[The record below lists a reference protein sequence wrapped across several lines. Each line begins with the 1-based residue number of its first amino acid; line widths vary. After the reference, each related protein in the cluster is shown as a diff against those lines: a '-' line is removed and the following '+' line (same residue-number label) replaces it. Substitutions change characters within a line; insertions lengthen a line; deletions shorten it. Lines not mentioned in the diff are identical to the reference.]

1 MNKINKRT
9 TLLQNALKTLQEV
22 LVDNPTA
29 IERDAAIQRFEYC
42 FELAWKCLKDICL
55 IEGFVVNSPRE
66 AIKKAFIINVVH
78 DELTWLNMLDDRNRT
93 SHTYLEIMAEE
104 IYTALPNYY
113 IAIKESLDNII
124 TKNI

>member
-22 LVDNPTA
+22 LVENPTA

-42 FELAWKCLKDICL
+42 FELAWKRLKDICL

-93 SHTYLEIMAEE
+93 SHTYLEIIAEE
-104 IYTALPNYY
+104 IYNALPNYY
-113 IAIKESLDNII
+113 IAFKESLDNII
-124 TKNI
+124 TKNL